1 MSTQRHGEEDPN
13 LDAEEAPQLPLG
25 TRDYVAC
32 RKCHTILTQPQFA
45 KDGCYKCLEED
56 RDMNHVTNKF
66 TGFVGLVAPEHSWVA
81 RMIGCTHMPSG
92 IYAATLEDDEEDDDA
107 ENGTGDPFGH
117 HDEVDDE
124 DAYDDADDEPV
135 RKGDTRRADNGENTS
150 KKRSRGDDE
159 LELDDILELGE

>member
-13 LDAEEAPQLPLG
+13 LDVEEAPQLPLG

-92 IYAATLEDDEEDDDA
+92 IYAATLEDDDEDDDA
-107 ENGTGDPFGH
+107 ENGTGDPF
-117 HDEVDDE
+117 HDEVDDD

-135 RKGDTRRADNGENTS
+135 RKGDARRTDNDDHAS